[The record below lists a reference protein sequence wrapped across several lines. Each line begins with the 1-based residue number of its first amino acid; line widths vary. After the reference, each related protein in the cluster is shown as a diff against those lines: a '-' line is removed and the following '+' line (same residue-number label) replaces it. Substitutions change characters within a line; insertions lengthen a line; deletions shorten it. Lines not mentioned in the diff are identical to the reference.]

1 MLERVGYADPA
12 DHYVRLHANDYSVH
26 PAVVG
31 RRVEVAADLEHV
43 KVISEHRLVAEHARC
58 WAKHQSITDPVHAE
72 AAAALR
78 RERMSLAR
86 PPADTEV
93 EQRSLTDYDR
103 ILGLGG
109 EVA

>member
-1 MLERVGYADPA
+1 M
-12 DHYVRLHANDYSVH
+12 
-26 PAVVG
+26 
-31 RRVEVAADLEHV
+31 
-43 KVISEHRLVAEHARC
+43 
-58 WAKHQSITDPVHAE
+58 HAE

-93 EQRSLTDYDR
+93 ERRSLADYDR